1 MKIKDQINDEINI
14 NTNKK
19 PPDKNIFIHNQ
30 ITNEFLD
37 RNEYPLIA
45 NFPFYNIILENKAN
59 NDKEKLFI
67 RNRSVQ
73 KLLKLANI
81 NESDIFNYILF
92 YINEINF
99 EAIGENENLYNI
111 NYNELSNLIDYLH
124 ISCDDNDIK
133 VHKNS
138 LKKIFELCG
147 LIPAEKIRY
156 MNFQSLKEKKQQE
169 KNDKIIKKI
178 TSEDNISN
186 IKDNNKE
193 ETNKKVKPKTTIK
206 KRKKKTEKAV
216 KILKDEDKNNI
227 LKDELKKNNE
237 IKCNKILLSNNRFN
251 CSNANYILDSDD
263 DNYES
268 NLLERSYNIYCSKKQ
283 YNLKKLINANND
295 TKDDTFLN
303 TLDTINNENISMS
316 ISINE
321 NMSTKVV
328 KPAKKKIIKIKKKTK
343 IKKSNSKLYEISS
356 TSSLTYLG
364 STTSLYYNNNDINL
378 NGTELI
384 YPFNGFT
391 KNNTSFSIETLKKQ
405 NKKPDEEY
413 CYYPFILRQTP
424 ELKNKSLYLV
434 GSSPIL
440 GAWDPLRAIKMDEE
454 ERNGEIFFSK
464 YLEIN
469 RKEIPFEYKY
479 FYYKNNKIIWTGIPF
494 QNHIAFVQYFDY
506 LRSLKKSHISIMNI
520 NIRYLNKIDGIN
532 IWENRKNK
540 LIELLLNKSSDIFF
554 FQEITKPQ
562 SDFID
567 KYLSSIYEFV
577 GDYRDSCKS
586 SEKCSICVNKLK
598 YTIIHSGQ
606 FWLSSTPYIPG
617 SNDFGNFFP
626 RICTWASF
634 KQIEG
639 ITLLFMNVHLDHVNR
654 NAHLPC
660 VKVLLDEEEK
670 LINKYND
677 IKFVFIGG
685 CFYCEENDEEIN
697 YIKMKGF
704 NEIKFENTYH
714 GFTGNAKNHWDY
726 MFWKEKSGED
736 IELKDAY
743 VIKKEA
749 TINKYRNH
757 YISDHF
763 PVYAEFFLKNKI

>member
-1 MKIKDQINDEINI
+1 
-14 NTNKK
+14 
-19 PPDKNIFIHNQ
+19 
-30 ITNEFLD
+30 
-37 RNEYPLIA
+37 
-45 NFPFYNIILENKAN
+45 
-59 NDKEKLFI
+59 
-67 RNRSVQ
+67 
-73 KLLKLANI
+73 
-81 NESDIFNYILF
+81 
-92 YINEINF
+92 
-99 EAIGENENLYNI
+99 
-111 NYNELSNLIDYLH
+111 
-124 ISCDDNDIK
+124 
-133 VHKNS
+133 
-138 LKKIFELCG
+138 
-147 LIPAEKIRY
+147 
-156 MNFQSLKEKKQQE
+156 
-169 KNDKIIKKI
+169 
-178 TSEDNISN
+178 
-186 IKDNNKE
+186 
-193 ETNKKVKPKTTIK
+193 
-206 KRKKKTEKAV
+206 
-216 KILKDEDKNNI
+216 
-227 LKDELKKNNE
+227 
-237 IKCNKILLSNNRFN
+237 
-251 CSNANYILDSDD
+251 
-263 DNYES
+263 
-268 NLLERSYNIYCSKKQ
+268 
-283 YNLKKLINANND
+283 
-295 TKDDTFLN
+295 
-303 TLDTINNENISMS
+303 
-316 ISINE
+316 
-321 NMSTKVV
+321 
-328 KPAKKKIIKIKKKTK
+328 
-343 IKKSNSKLYEISS
+343 
-356 TSSLTYLG
+356 
-364 STTSLYYNNNDINL
+364 
-378 NGTELI
+378 
-384 YPFNGFT
+384 
-391 KNNTSFSIETLKKQ
+391 
-405 NKKPDEEY
+405 
-413 CYYPFILRQTP
+413 
-424 ELKNKSLYLV
+424 
-434 GSSPIL
+434 
-440 GAWDPLRAIKMDEE
+440 MDEE

-479 FYYKNNKIIWTGIPF
+479 FYYKNYKIIWTGIPF

>member
-1 MKIKDQINDEINI
+1 M
-14 NTNKK
+14 
-19 PPDKNIFIHNQ
+19 
-30 ITNEFLD
+30 
-37 RNEYPLIA
+37 
-45 NFPFYNIILENKAN
+45 
-59 NDKEKLFI
+59 
-67 RNRSVQ
+67 
-73 KLLKLANI
+73 
-81 NESDIFNYILF
+81 
-92 YINEINF
+92 
-99 EAIGENENLYNI
+99 
-111 NYNELSNLIDYLH
+111 
-124 ISCDDNDIK
+124 
-133 VHKNS
+133 
-138 LKKIFELCG
+138 
-147 LIPAEKIRY
+147 
-156 MNFQSLKEKKQQE
+156 
-169 KNDKIIKKI
+169 
-178 TSEDNISN
+178 
-186 IKDNNKE
+186 
-193 ETNKKVKPKTTIK
+193 KPKTTIK

-328 KPAKKKIIKIKKKTK
+328 KPAKKKIIIIKKKTK

>member
-1 MKIKDQINDEINI
+1 MKIKAQINDEINVNI
-14 NTNKK
+14 NKK

-30 ITNEFLD
+30 ITKEFLD

-73 KLLKLANI
+73 KLSKLANI

-178 TSEDNISN
+178 TSN

-206 KRKKKTEKAV
+206 KIKKKTEKAV

-295 TKDDTFLN
+295 TKDTKDDTFLN

-328 KPAKKKIIKIKKKTK
+328 KPAKKKIIIIKKKTK

-364 STTSLYYNNNDINL
+364 STTSLYCNNNDINL

-391 KNNTSFSIETLKKQ
+391 KNNASFSIETLKKQ
-405 NKKPDEEY
+405 NKKSDEEY

-440 GAWDPLRAIKMDEE
+440 GAWDPLRAIKMDGE